1 MFKKKYLF
9 IVIVFAGFIS
19 ISILLVYSINRNH
32 NKETEIELKEEIET
46 LKYERYR
53 LYEEIHEYDNKP
65 MEEMSKEQIEFIKRY
80 LNDFYEAPSS
90 VNMNE
95 FKFLLQ
101 TAFKKNIWIG
111 EVRSVL
117 SKLDS
122 NYSESEYNPM
132 NLFRVPSIYF
142 MYTYKSEIW
151 EMKLFFHGWKLDD
164 YEIILLSKYP
174 DIRKTIPTTSN
185 RYNYYSPLNMGH
197 INYLNFGGFPWEEE

>member
-1 MFKKKYLF
+1 MIKKKYLF
-9 IVIVFAGFIS
+9 AVIALTGFIS
-19 ISILLVYSINRNH
+19 ISILLIHSINRNH
-32 NKETEIELKEEIET
+32 NEKIEIELKEKIEA
-46 LKYERYR
+46 LKYENDH
-53 LYEEIHEYDNKP
+53 LLEIIHEYDNKP

-132 NLFRVPSIYF
+132 NLFRVPAQYF

-174 DIRKTIPTTSN
+174 DIRKTISTTSN

-197 INYLNFGGFPWEEE
+197 INYRKWGAPP